1 MPYKDDVVGI
11 YKIVNTETQHCYVG
25 QSQRAKKRLRE
36 HFRMLR
42 LGNHTNRHLQHAYDR
57 YGPQCF
63 YGAIEI
69 ACDDVA
75 DLDFLEELFIQGGAY
90 FDQPAVY
97 NIADFAK
104 APMRGKTHSPEV
116 RMKISVGR
124 SASTFDYRSP
134 EYRDT
139 LSKAH
144 MARFRAD
151 PKFVGKLK
159 FILDNL
165 GMPYA
170 EMARRLGADT
180 SNVRKLAIKYAHL
193 KGVL

>member
-1 MPYKDDVVGI
+1 MPYKVDVIGI
-11 YKIVNTETQHCYVG
+11 YKIVNMDTQHCYVG

-42 LGNHTNRHLQHAYDR
+42 AGTHTNRHLQHAYKKHGAHR
-57 YGPQCF
+57 F

-69 ACDDVA
+69 VCDDVA
-75 DLDFLEELFIQGGAY
+75 DLDFLEEMFIRGDAH
-90 FDQPAVY
+90 FDQPVVY

-104 APMRGKTHSPEV
+104 APMRGKTHSHEI
-116 RMKISVGR
+116 RMKISAGR
-124 SASTFDYRSP
+124 SAATFDYRSP
-134 EYRDT
+134 EYRAT
-139 LSKAH
+139 LSRAQV
-144 MARFRAD
+144 ARCHAD

-159 FILDNL
+159 FILENL